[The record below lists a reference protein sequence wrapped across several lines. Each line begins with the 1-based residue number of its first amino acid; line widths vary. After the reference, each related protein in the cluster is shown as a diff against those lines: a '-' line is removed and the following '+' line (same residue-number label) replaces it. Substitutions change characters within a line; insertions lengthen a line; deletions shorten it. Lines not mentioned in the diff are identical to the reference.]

1 MANGEV
7 EDQAGEGEPTEGTSP
22 PVEAKAAAREEPGET
37 PEAPAGEVPPAEASS
52 AETPE
57 APAQKATKKEV
68 GPPPTAK
75 ELAELQAAEVAEIL
89 GPNVRT
95 PVGIPKEY
103 RPSDL
108 SIEPLLQVELTDFA
122 GPLDL
127 LLYLIKKHDVDI
139 FNIPIKFITDRYLE
153 MLEDMRALQIDVAAE
168 FLVLAAE
175 LTHIKSKMLLPAK
188 EGVAAEEELKEEEGD
203 PRAELVRRLLEY
215 QKYRDAADQLS
226 DRDQLG
232 RDVFARQPGVLFE
245 DDGLDP
251 GLKTISIFKLVE
263 LMARMMKRT
272 SLHHEISFESFSI
285 SERIQHIIAFAEA
298 REGRCTLVQ
307 LMETIRSRSELVT
320 TFIAVLEMTK
330 LGLLRIQVELSEPL
344 QDGPTTFERRL
355 PPLPEPKPE
364 PELAEPSAEAE
375 LSTDASDLEEGLDE
389 DLELPAWARPEARMN
404 LAETLEAA
412 AKEPKAP
419 PEPLEPLPTIWISL
433 TGKRFEGELLDDY
446 R

>member
-1 MANGEV
+1 MTSGEV
-7 EDQAGEGEPTEGTSP
+7 EGEGPAGPAAEAAA
-22 PVEAKAAAREEPGET
+22 PVEPGVAVDPPAAEVQAAR
-37 PEAPAGEVPPAEASS
+37 PE
-52 AETPE
+52 
-57 APAQKATKKEV
+57 TKKD
-68 GPPPTAK
+68 
-75 ELAELQAAEVAEIL
+75 LAELQAQEVADFL
-89 GPNVRT
+89 GPHVRT

-108 SIEPLLQVELTDFA
+108 SVEPLLQVELTDFA

-127 LLYLIKKHDVDI
+127 LLYLIKKHDLDI

-188 EGVAAEEELKEEEGD
+188 EGVAAEEDLKEEEGD

-232 RDVFARQPGVLFE
+232 RDVFARQPGVIFE

-263 LMARMMKRT
+263 LMAKMMKRT
-272 SLHHEISFESFSI
+272 SLHHEISFETFSI
-285 SERIQHIIAFAEA
+285 SERIQHVLSFADA
-298 REGRCTLVQ
+298 REGRCTMIQ
-307 LMETIRSRSELVT
+307 LMETVRTRSELVV

-330 LGLLRIQVELSEPL
+330 LGLLRIKVEWGEVVP
-344 QDGPTTFERRL
+344 DGPTVFERRL
-355 PPLPEPKPE
+355 PPLEAREPE
-364 PELAEPSAEAE
+364 PEVAPVGEDHQEVE
-375 LSTDASDLEEGLDE
+375 LVDAAALEEGLDE
-389 DLELPAWARPEARMN
+389 DYDLPAWARPEARQH
-404 LAETLEAA
+404 LDQVVAQAAEDR
-412 AKEPKAP
+412 AP
-419 PEPLEPLPTIWISL
+419 PEPLEPLPNIWLERTS
-433 TGKRFEGELLDDY
+433 KRFEGELLDDY